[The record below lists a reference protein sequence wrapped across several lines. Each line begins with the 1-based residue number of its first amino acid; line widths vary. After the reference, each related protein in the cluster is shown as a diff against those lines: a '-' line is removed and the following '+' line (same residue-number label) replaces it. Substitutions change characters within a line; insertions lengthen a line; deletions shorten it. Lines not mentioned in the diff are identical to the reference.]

1 MPTHPVIRSLHDLGL
16 AAWTGGSLMG
26 AVGLNAAA
34 SSLDDPKL
42 RSQAATA
49 GWSRWAPVNSAAI
62 GAHLVGATG
71 LLVTDWPRVRSQ
83 QGVARS
89 SAIKTTTTG
98 VGLGVAVWSGLL
110 NRKMAKA
117 GAVPVTGATE
127 AAPSTPPEV
136 ARTLRQLK
144 LVQWLNPAVGLAL
157 IALSDWQSQQQR
169 ASEVTKGRV
178 QRLLPARLTPAPVLG
193 LAAAG
198 ALAVL
203 AARRRRTAAQPGPQP
218 KPVDVATD
226 GAPGDTPDAPT
237 GGKQRLQAEAQ
248 QGAAG
253 RQPAAQARCGRAGHR
268 GRHHLPR
275 RGRGAARAGHRRQP
289 RPGAGRPGDDRGCPR
304 GHAARRQ
311 AGRDQADRAG
321 RARHTHRHRAAARQ
335 PGSPNSA
342 PRSAT
347 GVAQAH
353 RGRIAV
359 SA

>member
-34 SSLDDPKL
+34 SSLDDPRL
-42 RSQAATA
+42 RSRAATA
-49 GWSRWAPVNSAAI
+49 GWSRWAPVNATAI
-62 GAHLVGATG
+62 SAHLVGATG

-110 NRKMAKA
+110 NRKMDQA

-157 IALSDWQSQQQR
+157 IAVSDWQSQQQR
-169 ASEVTKGRV
+169 ASEVAKGRM

-193 LAAAG
+193 LAATG
-198 ALAVL
+198 ALGVL

-218 KPVDVATD
+218 KPVDVPTD
-226 GAPGDTPDAPT
+226 GVLGDTPDGPPT

-248 QGAAG
+248 PGAAG
-253 RQPAAQARCGRAGHR
+253 RRR
-268 GRHHLPR
+268 LPR
-275 RGRGAARAGHRRQP
+275 RAVVEPVTAAVTISHDEAVVAHEPVTDANRAQALDGPEMTEAVHEVTL
-289 RPGAGRPGDDRGCPR
+289 
-304 GHAARRQ
+304 HA
-311 AGRDQADRAG
+311 DKPVMTKPTVPVERAEPDTG
-321 RARHTHRHRAAARQ
+321 
-335 PGSPNSA
+335 P
-342 PRSAT
+342 AT
-347 GVAQAH
+347 GQQ
-353 RGRIAV
+353 
-359 SA
+359 

>member
-34 SSLDDPKL
+34 SSLDDPRL
-42 RSQAATA
+42 RSRAATA
-49 GWSRWAPVNSAAI
+49 GWSRWAPVNAAAI

-89 SAIKTTTTG
+89 SAIKTATTG

-157 IALSDWQSQQQR
+157 IALGDWQSQQQR
-169 ASEVTKGRV
+169 ASEVAKGRV

-193 LAAAG
+193 LAATG

-218 KPVDVATD
+218 KPLDVPTD
-226 GAPGDTPDAPT
+226 GALEDTPDAPPT
-237 GGKQRLQAEAQ
+237 GGKQHLQGG

-253 RQPAAQARCGRAGHR
+253 RRRLGRRAVVEPVTAAVTISHDQAVVAHEPVTDANRAQALDGPEMTKAVHEVTLHADR
-268 GRHHLPR
+268 PVVTKPTPD
-275 RGRGAARAGHRRQP
+275 P
-289 RPGAGRPGDDRGCPR
+289 RPE
-304 GHAARRQ
+304 
-311 AGRDQADRAG
+311 
-321 RARHTHRHRAAARQ
+321 
-335 PGSPNSA
+335 
-342 PRSAT
+342 
-347 GVAQAH
+347 
-353 RGRIAV
+353 
-359 SA
+359 